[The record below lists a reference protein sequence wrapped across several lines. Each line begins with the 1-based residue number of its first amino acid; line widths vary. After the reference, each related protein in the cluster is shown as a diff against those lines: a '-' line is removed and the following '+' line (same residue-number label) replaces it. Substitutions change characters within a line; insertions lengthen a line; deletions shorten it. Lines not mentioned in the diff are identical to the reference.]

1 MESATL
7 EGTEPRPPWSDASTP
22 SAILAASVGFKEL
35 RSIGAMPCSQ
45 ARWGAVRVDIGGL
58 ESAIQIVRAQQ
69 RQMLLPNVRYWPKA
83 DIGLCTA
90 HVCFRGQ
97 SGHDA
102 INVRYAQSGH
112 MG

>member
-1 MESATL
+1 
-7 EGTEPRPPWSDASTP
+7 
-22 SAILAASVGFKEL
+22 
-35 RSIGAMPCSQ
+35 
-45 ARWGAVRVDIGGL
+45 
-58 ESAIQIVRAQQ
+58 
-69 RQMLLPNVRYWPKA
+69 MLLPNVRYWPKA

-90 HVCFRGQ
+90 HVCFRG